1 MREGTAPMRDI
12 ESDTYFLSLAIR
24 CRKASMNCG
33 DILAQQELRK
43 LAEEFTAKAD
53 ELARKHYYHNA

>member
-1 MREGTAPMRDI
+1 MRLI

-24 CRKASMNCG
+24 CRKASMSCG
-33 DILAQQELRK
+33 EVLARQEFRK

-53 ELARKHYYHNA
+53 EIARAYYHHSA